1 MGFIQ
6 RVQILSAL
14 QKIMDT
20 HSKQSVMGSVS
31 KDEIIQELLKAKKDT
46 EFKETL
52 RDYYFSEIV
61 HDYGTE
67 GDGGDEEDEEDE
79 KEFKEKVAKKLNEKF
94 KKFTSI
100 FKPTFENGKLIVW
113 REIFEREANDYGTE
127 DDYKLDYDHLGIYW
141 SWDEDYA
148 ESHWQHLYSGDG
160 TSVILKAAVD
170 KKDIDFVGTLAT
182 ILGVKDVKDAG
193 NEREVRLEEWTKI
206 QLLEPKKRWAKT

>member
-31 KDEIIQELLKAKKDT
+31 KDEIIQELLKAKKDIIPPI
-46 EFKETL
+46 TL
-52 RDYYFSEIV
+52 CTV
-61 HDYGTE
+61 
-67 GDGGDEEDEEDE
+67 
-79 KEFKEKVAKKLNEKF
+79 KVAKKLNEKF

-113 REIFEREANDYGTE
+113 REIFEREANYYGTE